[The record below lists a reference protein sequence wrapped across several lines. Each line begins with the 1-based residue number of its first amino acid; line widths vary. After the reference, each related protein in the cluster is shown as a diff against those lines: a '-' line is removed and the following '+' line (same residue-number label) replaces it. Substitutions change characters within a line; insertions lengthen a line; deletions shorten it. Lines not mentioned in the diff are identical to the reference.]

1 MKTNIGVIFGGR
13 STEHEIS
20 VISASQAMAAI
31 DREKY
36 DVTPI
41 YITKQGHWYTGA
53 PLFDV
58 KNYRHIPEL
67 LKQCTEVYMRPV
79 YGDYNLYPA
88 NPKGFFSSSAMK
100 PVGKLDVVIPVL
112 HGTNMEDG
120 IFEGV
125 LQTIGIPYAGCDV
138 LSSANGMD
146 KITMKMILRANDVP
160 VVDYVWFTDKQ
171 WHTRR
176 NALIEQIE
184 DTLGYPVI
192 IKPANLGSSVGI
204 GSAHDREQLKARI
217 DDAER
222 YSTRI
227 IVEHMLADMQEINCS
242 VLGDCDDYR
251 TSVLEEPIKS
261 GDFLT
266 YEKKYMGGGKGS
278 EGMQSSQKRIPAE
291 LPDDVTKEIQ
301 RLAGETFRVL
311 SCHGVSR
318 VDVMID
324 RTDGRIYVNEINTIP
339 GSLSFYLWES
349 TGLSFD
355 KLMDELVKLA
365 LRRKREEGMKTV
377 SYDQNIFNLTGG
389 AKGGLKGAKA

>member
-31 DREKY
+31 NRDKY

-41 YITKQGHWYTGA
+41 YITKQGHWYTGEA
-53 PLFDV
+53 LFDV
-58 KNYRHIPEL
+58 KNYRRIPEL
-67 LKQCTEVYMRPV
+67 LNRCTEVYMRPV

-88 NPKGFFSSSAMK
+88 NPKGLFTSKAVK
-100 PVGKLDVVIPVL
+100 PVTKLDVVIPVL

-171 WHTRR
+171 WHTKRD
-176 NALIEQIE
+176 ALIENIE
-184 DTLGYPVI
+184 SKLGYPVI

-204 GSAHDREQLKARI
+204 GSAHDREQLIARI
-217 DDAER
+217 DNAER

-242 VLGDCDDYR
+242 VLGDCDEYR

-291 LPDDVTKEIQ
+291 LPEDVTKQIQ
-301 RLAGETFRVL
+301 HLAGETFRVL

-324 RTDGRIYVNEINTIP
+324 RTDGKIYVNEINTIP
-339 GSLSFYLWES
+339 GSLSFYLWEA
-349 TGLSFD
+349 TGIRFD
-355 KLMDELVKLA
+355 QLMDELVKLA

>member
-184 DTLGYPVI
+184 GTLG
-192 IKPANLGSSVGI
+192 
-204 GSAHDREQLKARI
+204 
-217 DDAER
+217 
-222 YSTRI
+222 
-227 IVEHMLADMQEINCS
+227 
-242 VLGDCDDYR
+242 
-251 TSVLEEPIKS
+251 
-261 GDFLT
+261 
-266 YEKKYMGGGKGS
+266 
-278 EGMQSSQKRIPAE
+278 
-291 LPDDVTKEIQ
+291 
-301 RLAGETFRVL
+301 L
-311 SCHGVSR
+311 SLIH
-318 VDVMID
+318 I
-324 RTDGRIYVNEINTIP
+324 
-339 GSLSFYLWES
+339 
-349 TGLSFD
+349 
-355 KLMDELVKLA
+355 
-365 LRRKREEGMKTV
+365 
-377 SYDQNIFNLTGG
+377 
-389 AKGGLKGAKA
+389 

>member
-176 NALIEQIE
+176 DALIEQIE

-222 YSTRI
+222 YSIRI
-227 IVEHMLADMQEINCS
+227 IVEHTLADMQEINCS

-339 GSLSFYLWES
+339 GSLSFYLWEA